1 MYAIIATGGKQ
12 YKVAEGDVIKVEKLG
27 VEAGETV
34 TFDNVIAVSNDG
46 LKVGEDVKDAS
57 VTASVVENGKN
68 RKVIVYKYK
77 RKTGYHKKNGHR
89 QQYTKVKIEKIN
101 GLSGVIMI
109 TIKVRKKN
117 GSYEE
122 FISKGHAGYAEA
134 GQDIVCAAVS
144 ALIITTVNSLE
155 KFTDDKFDVQEE
167 DGFVSIHFRND
178 LSERGMLLMD
188 SLLLGLTEIAGSYN
202 NRYLTVKVK
211 EV

>member
-1 MYAIIATGGKQ
+1 
-12 YKVAEGDVIKVEKLG
+12 
-27 VEAGETV
+27 
-34 TFDNVIAVSNDG
+34 
-46 LKVGEDVKDAS
+46 
-57 VTASVVENGKN
+57 
-68 RKVIVYKYK
+68 
-77 RKTGYHKKNGHR
+77 
-89 QQYTKVKIEKIN
+89 
-101 GLSGVIMI
+101 MI

-155 KFTDDKFDVQEE
+155 KFTDDKFDVQEK
-167 DGFVSIHFRND
+167 DGFVSIHFRNN
-178 LSERGMLLMD
+178 LSERAMLLMD